1 MSLPREV
8 IAGRTHMLT
17 RRCTQRQLLLR
28 PDKVTNETFLYCLAE
43 AANRYGIRVVLP
55 VAMSN
60 HHHTVVYDPDAR
72 VVEFMEHFHKML
84 AKAQNA
90 HRGRWENLWST
101 EPPCLVQLVDVGDLL
116 DKLVYV
122 ATNPVKDGLVDRAH
136 HWPGAHGLTALLNRR
151 TIVVRR
157 PKQFFRAGGS
167 MPEEVTLELGLPPDI
182 EDVNAFLGVL
192 RERVTAEEDRL
203 AEERRRAGRGVL
215 GRRGVLQQD
224 WRSRPTS
231 REPRRGLRPRV
242 AARSVWA
249 RIEALQ
255 RNRAFID
262 AYRAARAAWLAGLEA
277 VFPPGT
283 YWLRRFASVVVAEPP
298 RA

>member
-8 IAGRTHMLT
+8 LPGRVHMLS
-17 RRCTQRQLLLR
+17 RRCTQRQFLLR
-28 PDKVTNETFLYCLAE
+28 PDKVTNETFLYCLAA
-43 AANRYGIRVVLP
+43 AANRYDVRVVLP

-60 HHHTVVYDPDAR
+60 HHHTVVYDGEGR
-72 VVEFMEHFHKML
+72 VIEFMEHFHKML

-90 HRGRWENLWST
+90 HRGRGENLWSS
-101 EPPCLVQLVDVGDLL
+101 EPPSLVQLVGVDDLL
-116 DKLVYV
+116 EKLVYV
-122 ATNPVKDGLVDRAH
+122 ATNPVKAGLVDRAH
-136 HWPGAHGLTALLNRR
+136 HWPGVQGLDALLNRR

-167 MPEEVTLELGLPPDI
+167 MPEEVTLELGLPPGI
-182 EDVNAFLGVL
+182 EDADAFLCAL
-192 RERVTAEEDRL
+192 RERVAAEEERL
-203 AEERRRAGRGVL
+203 AAERRRAGRGVL

-224 WRSRPTS
+224 WRSCPTS
-231 REPRRGLRPRV
+231 REPRRGLQPRV

-262 AYRAARAAWLAGLEA
+262 AYRTARAAWLAGLEA

-283 YWLRRFASVVVAEPP
+283 YWLRRFASVVVAEPS

>member
-8 IAGRTHMLT
+8 LPGRVHMIS
-17 RRCTQRQLLLR
+17 RRCTQRQFLLR
-28 PDKVTNETFLYCLAE
+28 PDKVTNETFLYCLAA
-43 AANRYGIRVVLP
+43 AANRYDVRVVLP

-60 HHHTVVYDPDAR
+60 HHHTVVYDGEGR
-72 VVEFMEHFHKML
+72 VIEFMEHFHKML

-90 HRGRWENLWST
+90 HRGRGENLWSS
-101 EPPCLVQLVDVGDLL
+101 EPPSLVQLVGVDDLL

-122 ATNPVKDGLVDRAH
+122 ATNPVKAGLVDRAH
-136 HWPGAHGLTALLNRR
+136 HWPGVHGLAALLNRR

-167 MPEEVTLELGLPPDI
+167 MPEEVTLELGLPPGI
-182 EDVNAFLGVL
+182 EDVDAFLGAL
-192 RERVTAEEDRL
+192 RERVATEEARL
-203 AEERRRAGRGVL
+203 ATERRRAGRSVL

-231 REPRRGLRPRV
+231 HGPRRGLRPRV

-249 RIEALQ
+249 RVEALQ
-255 RNRAFID
+255 RNRAFIE
-262 AYRAARAAWLAGLEA
+262 AYRAARAAWLAGLSV

-283 YWLRRFASVVVAEPP
+283 YWLRRFAGVVVAEPP

>member
-8 IAGRTHMLT
+8 LPGRTYMLT

-43 AANRYGIRVVLP
+43 AANRYDVRIVLP
-55 VAMSN
+55 VVMSN
-60 HHHTVVYDPDAR
+60 HHHTVVYDRDGRAI
-72 VVEFMEHFHKML
+72 EFMEHFHKML

-90 HRGRWENLWST
+90 HRSRRENLWSS
-101 EPPCLVQLVDVGDLL
+101 EPPCLVQLVEIDDVL

-122 ATNPVKDGLVDRAH
+122 ATNPVKAGLVERAH
-136 HWPGAHGLTALLNRR
+136 HWPGVHGLAALLNRK

-167 MPEEVTLELGLPPDI
+167 MPAEVTLELGLPPDI
-182 EDVNAFLGVL
+182 ADVDGFLSAL

-203 AEERRRAGRGVL
+203 ASERRRAGRGVL

-231 REPRRGLRPRV
+231 REPGRGLRPRV

-249 RIEALQ
+249 RLEALQ
-255 RNRAFID
+255 RNRAFIE
-262 AYRAARAAWLAGLEA
+262 AYRAARAAWLAGLSV

>member
-8 IAGRTHMLT
+8 LPGRTYMLT

-43 AANRYGIRVVLP
+43 AANRYDVRIVLP
-55 VAMSN
+55 VVMSN
-60 HHHTVVYDPDAR
+60 HHHTVVYDRDGRA
-72 VVEFMEHFHKML
+72 VEFMEHFHKML

-90 HRGRWENLWST
+90 HRGRRENLWSS
-101 EPPCLVQLVDVGDLL
+101 EPPCLVELVEIDDVL

-122 ATNPVKDGLVDRAH
+122 ATNPVKAGLVERAH
-136 HWPGAHGLTALLNRR
+136 HWPGVHGLAALLNRKE
-151 TIVVRR
+151 IVVRR

-182 EDVNAFLGVL
+182 EDVDAFLCAL
-192 RERVTAEEDRL
+192 RERVTAEEERL
-203 AEERRRAGRGVL
+203 ATERRRAGRGVL

-231 REPRRGLRPRV
+231 HGPRRGLRPRV

-249 RIEALQ
+249 RVEALQ

-262 AYRAARAAWLAGLEA
+262 AYRTARAAWLAGLEA

-283 YWLRRFASVVVAEPP
+283 YWLRRFASVVVAEPS

>member
-1 MSLPREV
+1 MR
-8 IAGRTHMLT
+8 I
-17 RRCTQRQLLLR
+17 
-28 PDKVTNETFLYCLAE
+28 
-43 AANRYGIRVVLP
+43 VLP
-55 VAMSN
+55 VVMSN
-60 HHHTVVYDPDAR
+60 HHHTVVYDRDGRAI
-72 VVEFMEHFHKML
+72 EFMEHFHKML

-90 HRGRWENLWST
+90 HRGRRENLWSS
-101 EPPCLVQLVDVGDLL
+101 EPPCLVQLVEIDDVL

-122 ATNPVKDGLVDRAH
+122 ATNPVKAGLVDRAH
-136 HWPGAHGLTALLNRR
+136 HWPGVHGLAALLNRQS
-151 TIVVRR
+151 IVVRR

-182 EDVNAFLGVL
+182 EDVEAFLGVL
-192 RERVTAEEDRL
+192 RERVAAEEERL
-203 AEERRRAGRGVL
+203 ATERRRAGRGVL

-224 WRSRPTS
+224 WRSCPTS
-231 REPRRGLRPRV
+231 REARRGLRPRV

-262 AYRAARAAWLAGLEA
+262 AYRAARAAWLAGLSV